1 MSADTLYQQ
10 LRGHL
15 HYLKLAAIAE
25 QLAPAL
31 ETAERDRPGYSEFL
45 NNLLKTEVNATE
57 QRRLQGRLRFSKL
70 PARKT
75 LAAFDRDAQPS
86 LDPRMIDELATLRF
100 IEERANVLLIGPPG
114 VGKTHLAVA
123 LGHQAVEAG
132 YRVFY
137 TTAADLV
144 ARTSRAALEGRWQTT
159 MRFWNGPQLLLIDEL
174 GYLPMPGQDAS
185 LLFQVISRRYEH
197 GSIVLTTNRGIA
209 DWGHIFEDTTVAA
222 AILDRLLHHATVLSI
237 TGDSYRMRHHRDA
250 IAALRPALTGRPQG
264 GEFPSSQLGN
274 SRHP

>member
-1 MSADTLYQQ
+1 VSADTHYQQ
-10 LRGHL
+10 LRSHL

-31 ETAERDRPGYSEFL
+31 EHAEREHPGYTEFL
-45 NNLLKTEVNATE
+45 ADLLKAEVDATE

-75 LAAFDRDAQPS
+75 LGQFDRDAQPS

-132 YRVFY
+132 YRVYY

-144 ARTSRAALEGRWQTT
+144 ARTNRAALQGRWQTT

-185 LLFQVISRRYEH
+185 HLFQVISRRYEH

-209 DWGHIFEDTTVAA
+209 DWGTIFEDTTVAA

-237 TGDSYRMRHHRDA
+237 TGDSYRMRRHRDA
-250 IAALRPALTGRPQG
+250 INALRPALTGRPQG

-274 SRHP
+274 PRHP